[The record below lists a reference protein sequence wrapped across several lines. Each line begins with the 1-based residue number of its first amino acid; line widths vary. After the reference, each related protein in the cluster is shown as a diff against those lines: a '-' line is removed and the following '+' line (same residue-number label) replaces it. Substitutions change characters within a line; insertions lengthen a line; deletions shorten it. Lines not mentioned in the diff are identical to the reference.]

1 MTRIA
6 IATDLTRRSA
16 RWRRG
21 LVACVLSIGLALSL
35 LGAAAGPA
43 HALKAIEINPTIDRV
58 EITLLGDYYP
68 ASGDTLSIE
77 TAPAADGSTNRLSV
91 PAETQ
96 GTRPNW
102 FVFALRNPLDKP
114 VERLLVA
121 DRYNLIGSGIIWP
134 EIDARR
140 LDKVTPSVGFIPDRL
155 KSDRADIF
163 RLTLEPGQTVTYA
176 VELASDRSVRLY
188 LWSAAEYEV
197 RARDRQLFNGMMLGV
212 TGLLAVFLTAVF
224 AASHK
229 VMFPAAAA
237 FTWCVLAY
245 LCVDFGFWHKLFGV
259 RPEDNAQYRA
269 AGEAAMAAS
278 LLWFVFVFLR
288 VNYWHRLIRLVFVF
302 WLGVQALLIAV
313 AFVDP
318 YLAATFARLSLGVI
332 GVVSMA
338 LTAFLVLRGQDRAL
352 SLVPIWILFGVW
364 LFGAALAASG
374 RLTGE
379 HVIVGLVSGL
389 VLLVVLIGFTVTQYA
404 FHSMEPSY
412 DMAPDELRQRAK
424 ALDATG
430 ASVFQWSGRR
440 NEIYVG
446 HVMEQTLGLT
456 AGELSTKVDDFVR
469 HMYAAD
475 RERFLGQLQ
484 TLRERNSGNLHT
496 EFRMRGAD
504 SHYRWFEI
512 EAMSEATADR
522 RGVSCVG
529 LVRDITSAK
538 HAAERLL
545 HSSVHD
551 GLTTLPNRELFL
563 DRLRVAMAR
572 ARTEPLVHP
581 TVILIDI
588 DRFKSVNSSYGLYI
602 GDSLLVSVA
611 RKLAHHVSS
620 PQDTL
625 ARIGGDQFAILLLKE
640 QDPRQLANFADD
652 LRRVLRSPI
661 VIAGQEI
668 VLTGTI
674 GMAVYDGPSADPVE
688 LLRHAEIGL
697 FRAKRGGSD
706 RIELFKPEMLADKDA
721 RIAVESELRQAID
734 KGQLKLLYQPIIYLP
749 TEELAGFEALVRWEH
764 PKLGLLNP
772 ADFVP
777 IAEESDL
784 IVKLGAYVLRRAVQ
798 DAQRWN
804 KEFRRPESPIFVS
817 VNISSRQLFRP
828 DLINEIRHIIGR
840 SILPKGALRLEITE
854 TLVMD
859 NPEQATAMLDQLA
872 LAGAGLS
879 LDDFGTGYSS
889 LSYLQSFPFDTIKVD
904 RALVHG
910 SAENTS
916 GSTIMRSIVALA
928 HELGKKVV
936 AEGVEIDGDVNFL
949 RSIGCEYAQGFLY
962 GAPAGQREALQAVRS
977 ERRAANRRRG
987 VGGLFRS
994 RLRPVPAEAVAD
1006 QPLATTNG
1014 KLSKLLMVK
1023 RAAKEADGVATN
1035 GVAKTAAPL
1044 KTVRLKPQ
1052 PPPKVSPALPP
1063 APQATVAPS
1072 PVAASVR
1079 PPAARP
1085 MSPPAP
1091 LPPSP
1096 PLMRQPPPPA
1106 PPAARMAPPTTVPPP
1121 MREPMPQRPVNLAT
1135 LPPAIAASLARLAG
1149 SVSATDQSGP
1159 GGPPAD
1165 AADPRRLQE
1174 RRKPAAE

>member
-1 MTRIA
+1 MTRMA
-6 IATDLTRRSA
+6 MANDVSRRSA
-16 RWRRG
+16 RWLRG
-21 LVACVLSIGLALSL
+21 VLACVLSIGLSIGIAVVLTIAT
-35 LGAAAGPA
+35 AAPA
-43 HALKAIEINPTIDRV
+43 QALKAIEVNPAADRV

-91 PAETQ
+91 PAEIQ

-140 LDKVTPSVGFIPDRL
+140 LDKVTPSVGFIPDRV

-197 RARDRQLFNGMMLGV
+197 RTRDRQLFNGMMLGV

-245 LCVDFGFWHKLFGV
+245 LCVDFGFWHKVFSV

-288 VNYWHRLIRLVFVF
+288 INYWHRLIRLVFAF
-302 WLGVQALLIAV
+302 WLGVQTLLIAV
-313 AFVDP
+313 AFIDP
-318 YLAATFARLSLGVI
+318 YLAATFARFSFGVI
-332 GVVSMA
+332 GVVSMS

-364 LFGAALAASG
+364 LFGAALAATG

-379 HVIVGLVSGL
+379 HVIVGLISGL

-440 NEIYVG
+440 NEIHVG
-446 HVMEQTLGLT
+446 HVMEQTLGL
-456 AGELSTKVDDFVR
+456 APGELSTKVEDFVR

-484 TLRERNSGNLHT
+484 TLRERSTGHLHA

-512 EAMSEATADR
+512 EAMSEASADR

-538 HAAERLL
+538 HAAERLM

-563 DRLRVAMAR
+563 DRLRVATAR
-572 ARTEPLVHP
+572 ARSEPLVHP

-611 RKLAHHVSS
+611 RKLAHHVTS

-625 ARIGGDQFAILLLKE
+625 ARIGGDQFAILLLRE

-674 GMAVYDGPSADPVE
+674 GMAVYDGPSADPAD
-688 LLRHAEIGL
+688 LLRHAEIAL
-697 FRAKRGGSD
+697 YRAKRGGSD

-872 LAGAGLS
+872 GAGAGLS

-889 LSYLQSFPFDTIKVD
+889 LSYLQRFPFDTIKVD

-910 SAENTS
+910 SAENAS

-962 GAPAGQREALQAVRS
+962 GVPAGQREALQAVRS
-977 ERRAANRRRG
+977 ERRSANRRRG

-994 RLRPVPAEAVAD
+994 RLRPMPADVAAD
-1006 QPLATTNG
+1006 QPVTTVEG
-1014 KLSKLLMVK
+1014 KLSKLLMGK
-1023 RAAKEADGVATN
+1023 RAAKEAGNTSAAADSPKVAS
-1035 GVAKTAAPL
+1035 PM
-1044 KTVRLKPQ
+1044 KTVRLR
-1052 PPPKVSPALPP
+1052 PP
-1063 APQATVAPS
+1063 APKIAQPAAQTPTAPL
-1072 PVAASVR
+1072 AASARPVTR
-1079 PPAARP
+1079 PPPSAP
-1085 MSPPAP
+1085 P
-1091 LPPSP
+1091 LPP
-1096 PLMRQPPPPA
+1096 MRQPPVAQPI
-1106 PPAARMAPPTTVPPP
+1106 ARMASPPPP

-1149 SVSATDQSGP
+1149 SVNATDQSGAA
-1159 GGPPAD
+1159 GP
-1165 AADPRRLQE
+1165 AADPNDPRQLQE